1 MIKRMILIAI
11 LMLSTSLYAEEN
23 KTVRVDANNSII
35 NQELQKAME
44 MEKKFAKEQTFYNA
58 DNYDFKGSEVNKDSL
73 KNIPIIEI
81 DDPSLDSQTML
92 GME

>member
-1 MIKRMILIAI
+1 MKRIMLIVTI
-11 LMLSTSLYAEEN
+11 FSLSVFAAENDSNDTKSLAQKQLAE
-23 KTVRVDANNSII
+23 
-35 NQELQKAME
+35 AME
-44 MEKKFAKEQTFYNA
+44 LEKKYAREQTFYNA